1 MARGF
6 QPGRA
11 KTGGRPP
18 GGQNKVNR
26 EFRETIT
33 KLLEENAENISLWLK
48 EVAADDP
55 GKALQHIASLA
66 EYAAPKL
73 ARTEVT
79 GKDGGPVQHQMTRL
93 ELARRLMF
101 DIEQAER
108 DRQQQ
113 PPQQNVQ

>member
-6 QPGRA
+6 QKGRA
-11 KTGGRPP
+11 RTGGRPP
-18 GGQNKVNR
+18 GGQNKVTI
-26 EFRETIT
+26 EFRETIR
-33 KLLEENAENISLWLK
+33 KLLEDNAENISLWLK
-48 EVAADDP
+48 EVAAGDP

-101 DIEQAER
+101 DIELAER
-108 DRQQQ
+108 ERQQEE
-113 PPQQNVQ
+113 PKQNLQ